1 MAAFAVAAAASV
13 AACAGGSQA
22 SVEAARPD
30 APYGDWGI
38 SFPTSATGEAQAAFV
53 RGMTAMHLF
62 MYPDAVK
69 EFQAAQSAN
78 AGFAMAYW
86 GEALSH
92 YRPIWREY
100 ERDEARAVLQRLGA
114 TPEARA
120 AKAPT
125 PREKAYL
132 ASLDVLYA
140 DGPPAER
147 MRAYSESLQKLTESF
162 PEDEEAMALWAL
174 SRVVQYPRTERGIQE
189 RMRTAGIADQV
200 LRKSPR
206 HPGAARY
213 YIQSVDDPV
222 HADLGV
228 VAADVFINAKPNSS
242 EARHMPTHIS
252 AQLGRWKEM
261 ADLNWEAF
269 EISMAWTKAHGYK
282 LQDLN
287 NHNYGHLL
295 TYAQYGYLQLG
306 QYDRAREIIDRVR
319 GDYTASGKAPEIAST
334 LAGTTAQY
342 LVETGDPAALKAL
355 EDLVEKDGLKSPSVH
370 YAIGLA
376 AARAGDVAR
385 TKKALSMLGEGEGAD
400 AKIMRHELEALIAV
414 GEGNLPKALALLKEA
429 SELNEGQIYTHFGP
443 PGPYK
448 PPHELYGETLLAAQK
463 PAEALRAFEDGLRI
477 HRGRT
482 GLLKGVGAAKKAI
495 TS

>member
-1 MAAFAVAAAASV
+1 MAAFAVTAAASV

-22 SVEAARPD
+22 SVEAARPET
-30 APYGDWGI
+30 PYGDWGI
-38 SFPTSATGEAQAAFV
+38 SFPTSATGQAQAAFV

-69 EFQAAQSAN
+69 EFQTAQAADV
-78 AGFAMAYW
+78 GFAMAYW

-174 SRVVQYPRTERGIQE
+174 SRVVQYPRTDRGIQE
-189 RMRTAGIADQV
+189 RMRTAGIADHV
-200 LRKSPR
+200 LRKNPR

-228 VAADVFINAKPNSS
+228 VAADVFINTKPNSS

-306 QYDRAREIIDRVR
+306 QYDRAREIIDR
-319 GDYTASGKAPEIAST
+319 
-334 LAGTTAQY
+334 
-342 LVETGDPAALKAL
+342 
-355 EDLVEKDGLKSPSVH
+355 
-370 YAIGLA
+370 A
-376 AARAGDVAR
+376 AASY
-385 TKKALSMLGEGEGAD
+385 LS
-400 AKIMRHELEALIAV
+400 K
-414 GEGNLPKALALLKEA
+414 
-429 SELNEGQIYTHFGP
+429 
-443 PGPYK
+443 
-448 PPHELYGETLLAAQK
+448 
-463 PAEALRAFEDGLRI
+463 
-477 HRGRT
+477 
-482 GLLKGVGAAKKAI
+482 
-495 TS
+495 